1 MLAGVGEEWAG
12 VWDGNVVKLDCDVVM
27 MVLQL
32 QIKFTELKKLNE
44 ILSEPLLVFMN
55 YYYRFRK

>member
-44 ILSEPLLVFMN
+44 ILSEP
-55 YYYRFRK
+55 